1 MKSFTAE
8 KDITTVEKDITTA
21 KDILRPPLGVYSSKG
36 LEDAKPTQM
45 IRMQANSARGIRHPA
60 AVEGRRLRIR
70 AFVGKR
76 AQHPAREST
85 R

>member
-21 KDILRPPLGVYSSKG
+21 KYILRPPSSAHSSNE
-36 LEDAKPTQM
+36 LEDAKPAQ
-45 IRMQANSARGIRHPA
+45 IRMQANNARGIRQPA